1 MLLTLLSRRPTITR
15 DLWVALATC
24 SALAALGVR
33 PARAADPT
41 TAECLSANEAS
52 LNARSQH
59 RLRDARVSLLKCAA
73 PSCPTDV
80 RDECTRGVNE
90 INAALPTIVFEA
102 KDTAGADLVAVKVT
116 MDGEL
121 LADHLDGT
129 ALAIDPGAHR
139 FSFETPGQPKVE
151 KQLVIRE
158 GEKDRHER
166 IVLGMAVVNT
176 PVGPGAGES
185 TAAGTTLVS
194 SPTGATGAP
203 SSVVGARRVGALVA
217 AGVGVVGVAV
227 GIGYGLESSSK
238 HSQAMS
244 ACPTRNCANQAQ
256 ADLWNDATTYGTVTN
271 VAFVVGAVGL
281 AGGAALWF
289 SGKPASSEP
298 TAQVGLGLGTLQL
311 RGIW

>member
-15 DLWVALATC
+15 DLRVVLATC
-24 SALAALGVR
+24 LSLAALGVR

-52 LNARSQH
+52 LNARSKH

-129 ALAIDPGAHR
+129 ALAVDPGEHTL
-139 FSFETPGQPKVE
+139 SFETPGQPKVE
-151 KQLVIRE
+151 KQLLIRE

-166 IVLGMAVVNT
+166 IVLGTAVVKP
-176 PVGPGAGES
+176 PVGPGPGES
-185 TAAGTTLVS
+185 TAPGTTLVS
-194 SPTGATGAP
+194 SPRGATGAP
-203 SSVVGARRVGALVA
+203 SSGLGGQRTGALVA
-217 AGVGVVGVAV
+217 GGVGVVSVAL
-227 GIGYGLESSSK
+227 GIGFGLESRSK
-238 HSQAMS
+238 HNQAMS
-244 ACPTRNCANQAQ
+244 ACPTRSCATPAQ

-271 VAFVVGAVGL
+271 VAFVVGATGL

-289 SGKPASSEP
+289 GGKPASSEP